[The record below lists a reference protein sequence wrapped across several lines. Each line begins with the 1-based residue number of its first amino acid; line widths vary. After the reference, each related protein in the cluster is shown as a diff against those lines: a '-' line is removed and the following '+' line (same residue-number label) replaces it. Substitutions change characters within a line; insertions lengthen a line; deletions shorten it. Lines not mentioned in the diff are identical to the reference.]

1 MGKRGNTMVEVMVSF
16 VVLAMLAGIFANIVF
31 VSGQTA
37 RKTEKK
43 LEADSRFLE
52 RYYLDEGIRREKAGG
67 GRVVFYRIFDDG
79 RMEPGEYFS
88 LSQMEVYRCVDEEG
102 GQEAVYDVMP

>member
-16 VVLAMLAGIFANIVF
+16 VVLAMLAGIFVF
-31 VSGQTA
+31 FSGQTA